1 MNKEGEDTMFGHL
14 QIKSAYSFQEST
26 ILIQSLIDNAKSK
39 HIQALALT
47 DDNNMY
53 GAYEFYEAC
62 TKASIKPILG
72 VNASI
77 MFNDDLIH
85 LLLYARDDVGYK
97 DLVRIVSD
105 INLNENKAIT
115 LKALSNYRDHL
126 YIVSH
131 EYEDRLIEQEAT
143 SKEDLLTHAQ
153 TERPVMS
160 FIKTMKSLFG
170 ASYRIMIVE
179 DGIKGHSLRN
189 QTLIKYAQF
198 LDIPC
203 IWGNDVR
210 YLHSHDA
217 FTLDL
222 LQASKKGEV
231 LNKDHEPLTTDRY
244 LKSEKEIRE
253 IFGRYPDIIK
263 NTEEIIDNCYGSIQ
277 KAENGLPHYK
287 TPTGDSG
294 AYLRHLCIKG
304 LKQRFKNQ
312 PITDDY
318 KDRLLYELKTI
329 HTMGYDDYFLI
340 VFDYVQYAKKHG
352 ILVGPGRGSA
362 AGSLVAYC
370 LGITNID
377 PLKYDLLFERF
388 LNPERVSMPDIDVDF
403 QDDRRDE
410 VIQYVCNKYGHD
422 HVAQIVAFS
431 TYGPRV
437 AIKDIGKVMGIPL
450 PRLEMIAKMVPTAPK
465 HRKSITEVYSTS
477 ASFQDM
483 IQKDPVLSR
492 LIAPM
497 SLVEYLPRNITMH
510 AAGVVLS
517 YEPLRDV
524 VPLVIGPSDMIMSQ
538 YSKDYIE
545 KTGLLKMDFLGLKN
559 LTMIDYIMKDI
570 ERKLGKTFSINTI
583 PLNDARTYHLIS
595 RGDTTG
601 VFQLESSGMR
611 SLLKKMKPECFDDIV
626 AAIALYRPGPM
637 ENIPLYLEGRK
648 NKNNITYLLKELE
661 PILKST
667 YGIMIY
673 QEQIMQIAQVIAGF
687 SLGRADILRKAVSSK
702 DESMMAG
709 MKEEFIQGAIKKG
722 FKEDAVTRLYQ
733 MIEKFANYGFN
744 KSHSVAYGYVAYQL
758 AYLKANY
765 PLYFFASIL
774 SNESGSASSK
784 MRTIE
789 ESKRYGVKI
798 LPPSINYSYS
808 RFMVEEGGIRYS
820 LVSIKNVGSAG
831 YKMILKEREKGLF
844 KDMYDFLARI
854 PSLSSKMLESLIDAG
869 AFDEFNKNRAYL
881 RKNISL
887 MMEYIQLGVDE
898 KPIFEEVREN
908 KFERLEREKEVL
920 GLYISTHPIV
930 YAKQKIKHPLVN
942 LIDVENYMDRT
953 IPVVCS
959 ISSVRA
965 IVDKKGREMAFI
977 EGQDETGQVEF
988 VCFSNQYERYKNIFE
1003 RGKTVEMNVRVQYR
1017 DRLSLI
1023 INQVKEL

>member
-1 MNKEGEDTMFGHL
+1 MNKEGEDLMFGHL

-105 INLNENKAIT
+105 INLNEKKAIT

-160 FIKTMKSLFG
+160 FMKTMKSLFG
-170 ASYRIMIVE
+170 ASYRVMIVE

-231 LNKDHEPLTTDRY
+231 LNKNHEPLTTDRY

-403 QDDRRDE
+403 QDD
-410 VIQYVCNKYGHD
+410 
-422 HVAQIVAFS
+422 F
-431 TYGPRV
+431 
-437 AIKDIGKVMGIPL
+437 
-450 PRLEMIAKMVPTAPK
+450 
-465 HRKSITEVYSTS
+465 
-477 ASFQDM
+477 
-483 IQKDPVLSR
+483 
-492 LIAPM
+492 
-497 SLVEYLPRNITMH
+497 
-510 AAGVVLS
+510 
-517 YEPLRDV
+517 
-524 VPLVIGPSDMIMSQ
+524 
-538 YSKDYIE
+538 
-545 KTGLLKMDFLGLKN
+545 
-559 LTMIDYIMKDI
+559 
-570 ERKLGKTFSINTI
+570 
-583 PLNDARTYHLIS
+583 
-595 RGDTTG
+595 
-601 VFQLESSGMR
+601 
-611 SLLKKMKPECFDDIV
+611 
-626 AAIALYRPGPM
+626 
-637 ENIPLYLEGRK
+637 
-648 NKNNITYLLKELE
+648 
-661 PILKST
+661 
-667 YGIMIY
+667 
-673 QEQIMQIAQVIAGF
+673 
-687 SLGRADILRKAVSSK
+687 
-702 DESMMAG
+702 
-709 MKEEFIQGAIKKG
+709 
-722 FKEDAVTRLYQ
+722 
-733 MIEKFANYGFN
+733 
-744 KSHSVAYGYVAYQL
+744 
-758 AYLKANY
+758 
-765 PLYFFASIL
+765 
-774 SNESGSASSK
+774 
-784 MRTIE
+784 
-789 ESKRYGVKI
+789 
-798 LPPSINYSYS
+798 
-808 RFMVEEGGIRYS
+808 
-820 LVSIKNVGSAG
+820 
-831 YKMILKEREKGLF
+831 
-844 KDMYDFLARI
+844 
-854 PSLSSKMLESLIDAG
+854 
-869 AFDEFNKNRAYL
+869 
-881 RKNISL
+881 
-887 MMEYIQLGVDE
+887 
-898 KPIFEEVREN
+898 
-908 KFERLEREKEVL
+908 
-920 GLYISTHPIV
+920 
-930 YAKQKIKHPLVN
+930 
-942 LIDVENYMDRT
+942 
-953 IPVVCS
+953 
-959 ISSVRA
+959 
-965 IVDKKGREMAFI
+965 
-977 EGQDETGQVEF
+977 
-988 VCFSNQYERYKNIFE
+988 
-1003 RGKTVEMNVRVQYR
+1003 
-1017 DRLSLI
+1017 
-1023 INQVKEL
+1023 

>member
-1 MNKEGEDTMFGHL
+1 MFGHL

-160 FIKTMKSLFG
+160 FMKTMKSLFG
-170 ASYRIMIVE
+170 TSYRIMIVE

-318 KDRLLYELKTI
+318 KDRLLYELKII

-377 PLKYDLLFERF
+377 PLKYNLLFERF

-545 KTGLLKMDFLGLKN
+545 KTGLLKMDFLALKN

-702 DESMMAG
+702 DESM
-709 MKEEFIQGAIKKG
+709 
-722 FKEDAVTRLYQ
+722 
-733 MIEKFANYGFN
+733 
-744 KSHSVAYGYVAYQL
+744 
-758 AYLKANY
+758 
-765 PLYFFASIL
+765 
-774 SNESGSASSK
+774 
-784 MRTIE
+784 
-789 ESKRYGVKI
+789 
-798 LPPSINYSYS
+798 
-808 RFMVEEGGIRYS
+808 
-820 LVSIKNVGSAG
+820 
-831 YKMILKEREKGLF
+831 
-844 KDMYDFLARI
+844 
-854 PSLSSKMLESLIDAG
+854 
-869 AFDEFNKNRAYL
+869 
-881 RKNISL
+881 
-887 MMEYIQLGVDE
+887 
-898 KPIFEEVREN
+898 
-908 KFERLEREKEVL
+908 
-920 GLYISTHPIV
+920 
-930 YAKQKIKHPLVN
+930 
-942 LIDVENYMDRT
+942 
-953 IPVVCS
+953 
-959 ISSVRA
+959 
-965 IVDKKGREMAFI
+965 
-977 EGQDETGQVEF
+977 
-988 VCFSNQYERYKNIFE
+988 
-1003 RGKTVEMNVRVQYR
+1003 
-1017 DRLSLI
+1017 
-1023 INQVKEL
+1023 

>member
-1 MNKEGEDTMFGHL
+1 MNKEGEDPMFGHL

-160 FIKTMKSLFG
+160 FMKTMKSFFG

-263 NTEEIIDNCYGSIQ
+263 NTEEMLDNCYGSIQ

-410 VIQYVCNKYGHD
+410 VIQYVCDKYGHD

-722 FKEDAVTRLYQ
+722 FKEDVATRLYQ

-887 MMEYIQLGVDE
+887 MMEYIPVS
-898 KPIFEEVREN
+898 
-908 KFERLEREKEVL
+908 
-920 GLYISTHPIV
+920 YTHLTLP
-930 YAKQKIKHPLVN
+930 
-942 LIDVENYMDRT
+942 T
-953 IPVVCS
+953 I
-959 ISSVRA
+959 A
-965 IVDKKGREMAFI
+965 
-977 EGQDETGQVEF
+977 
-988 VCFSNQYERYKNIFE
+988 
-1003 RGKTVEMNVRVQYR
+1003 
-1017 DRLSLI
+1017 
-1023 INQVKEL
+1023 

>member
-1 MNKEGEDTMFGHL
+1 MFGHL

-53 GAYEFYEAC
+53 GAYEFYEGC

-160 FIKTMKSLFG
+160 FMKTMKSLFG

-253 IFGRYPDIIK
+253 LFSRYPDIIK

-277 KAENGLPHYK
+277 KTENGLPHYK

-709 MKEEFIQGAIKKG
+709 MKEEFIQGTIKKG
-722 FKEDAVTRLYQ
+722 FKEDVATRLYQ

-765 PLYFFASIL
+765 PLYFFAAIL

-930 YAKQKIKHPLVN
+930 YVKQKIKHPLVN
-942 LIDVENYMDRT
+942 LVDVENYMDRT

-977 EGQDETGQVEF
+977 EVQDETGQVEF
-988 VCFSNQYERYKNIFE
+988 VCFSNQYERYKNILE

>member
-1 MNKEGEDTMFGHL
+1 MFGHL

-160 FIKTMKSLFG
+160 FMKTMKSFFG

-263 NTEEIIDNCYGSIQ
+263 NTEEMLDNCYGSIQ

-410 VIQYVCNKYGHD
+410 VIQYVCDKYGHD

-722 FKEDAVTRLYQ
+722 FKEDVATRLYQ

-869 AFDEFNKNRAYL
+869 A
-881 RKNISL
+881 L
-887 MMEYIQLGVDE
+887 M
-898 KPIFEEVREN
+898 
-908 KFERLEREKEVL
+908 
-920 GLYISTHPIV
+920 
-930 YAKQKIKHPLVN
+930 N
-942 LIDVENYMDRT
+942 LIKIVPIY
-953 IPVVCS
+953 
-959 ISSVRA
+959 VR
-965 IVDKKGREMAFI
+965 
-977 EGQDETGQVEF
+977 
-988 VCFSNQYERYKNIFE
+988 IFH
-1003 RGKTVEMNVRVQYR
+1003 
-1017 DRLSLI
+1017 S
-1023 INQVKEL
+1023 

>member
-1 MNKEGEDTMFGHL
+1 MNKEGEDPMFGHL

-126 YIVSH
+126 YVVSH
-131 EYEDRLIEQEAT
+131 EYEDRLIEKEAT

-153 TERPVMS
+153 IESPVLS
-160 FIKTMKSLFG
+160 FMKIMKKLFD

-179 DGIKGHSLRN
+179 DGLKGHTLRN

-210 YLHSHDA
+210 YLHPHDA

-231 LNKDHEPLTTDRY
+231 LSKDYEPLTSERY
-244 LKSEKEIRE
+244 LKTEKEIRE
-253 IFGRYPDIIK
+253 LFSRYPDIIK
-263 NTEEIIDNCYGSIQ
+263 NTEEMIDNCYGSIQ
-277 KAENGLPHYK
+277 KTKNGLPHYQ
-287 TPTGDSG
+287 TPHGDSG

-312 PITDDY
+312 TITDDY

-437 AIKDIGKVMGIPL
+437 AIKDLGKVMGIPL

-570 ERKLGKTFSINTI
+570 ERRLGQTFSINSI

-611 SLLKKMKPECFDDIV
+611 SLLMKMKPDHFDDIV
-626 AAIALYRPGPM
+626 AAVALYRPGPM

-648 NKNNITYLLKELE
+648 NKNNITYLVKELE

-687 SLGRADILRKAVSSK
+687 SLGRADILRKAVSKK
-702 DESMMAG
+702 DESMMAS
-709 MKEEFIQGAIKKG
+709 MKEEFLQGAIKKG
-722 FKEDAVTRLYQ
+722 FDEKIALKLYQ

-744 KSHSVAYGYVAYQL
+744 KSHSVAYGYMAYQL

-765 PLYFFASIL
+765 PLYFFAAIL

-784 MRTIE
+784 MRIIE
-789 ESKRYGVKI
+789 ESNVI
-798 LPPSINYSYS
+798 L
-808 RFMVEEGGIRYS
+808 
-820 LVSIKNVGSAG
+820 
-831 YKMILKEREKGLF
+831 
-844 KDMYDFLARI
+844 
-854 PSLSSKMLESLIDAG
+854 
-869 AFDEFNKNRAYL
+869 
-881 RKNISL
+881 
-887 MMEYIQLGVDE
+887 
-898 KPIFEEVREN
+898 
-908 KFERLEREKEVL
+908 
-920 GLYISTHPIV
+920 
-930 YAKQKIKHPLVN
+930 
-942 LIDVENYMDRT
+942 
-953 IPVVCS
+953 
-959 ISSVRA
+959 
-965 IVDKKGREMAFI
+965 
-977 EGQDETGQVEF
+977 
-988 VCFSNQYERYKNIFE
+988 
-1003 RGKTVEMNVRVQYR
+1003 
-1017 DRLSLI
+1017 
-1023 INQVKEL
+1023 

>member
-1 MNKEGEDTMFGHL
+1 MNKEGEDPMFGHL

-277 KAENGLPHYK
+277 KAENGLPHDK

-789 ESKRYGVKI
+789 ESKRYGVKNSPTFYQ
-798 LPPSINYSYS
+798 LLLFTFYG
-808 RFMVEEGGIRYS
+808 RRRWYS
-820 LVSIKNVGSAG
+820 L
-831 YKMILKEREKGLF
+831 F
-844 KDMYDFLARI
+844 F
-854 PSLSSKMLESLIDAG
+854 SL
-869 AFDEFNKNRAYL
+869 Y
-881 RKNISL
+881 
-887 MMEYIQLGVDE
+887 
-898 KPIFEEVREN
+898 
-908 KFERLEREKEVL
+908 
-920 GLYISTHPIV
+920 
-930 YAKQKIKHPLVN
+930 
-942 LIDVENYMDRT
+942 
-953 IPVVCS
+953 
-959 ISSVRA
+959 
-965 IVDKKGREMAFI
+965 
-977 EGQDETGQVEF
+977 
-988 VCFSNQYERYKNIFE
+988 
-1003 RGKTVEMNVRVQYR
+1003 
-1017 DRLSLI
+1017 
-1023 INQVKEL
+1023 